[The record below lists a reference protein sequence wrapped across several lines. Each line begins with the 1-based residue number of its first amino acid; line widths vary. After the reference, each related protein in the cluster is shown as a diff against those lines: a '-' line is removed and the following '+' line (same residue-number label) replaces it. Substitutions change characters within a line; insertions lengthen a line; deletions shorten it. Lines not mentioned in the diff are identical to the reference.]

1 MALRFFNNGY
11 FAGKVGIGAESSGAN
26 LYVSGSNADATDKPT
41 MMSESV
47 FTIKPA
53 ELNSGN
59 LNFAQV
65 NSGNSIGMQ
74 FTNGAGTANWNISMQ
89 PFGGNVGIGT
99 TSPQSKLDVKLSNDT
114 TASIGGTISAGSF
127 AGLAFGYSEAGNANY
142 RHSAIVFERD
152 DASFGDA
159 RGKIHILNSPS
170 GSASADL
177 GDSRLTILPNGKVG
191 IGNTNPGNKLTVA
204 GDLGVSSTIY
214 GPLFTGYSNYVS
226 SLDTRN
232 VDEDPEDNNVGVSFD
247 FKLNSTNGLSDG
259 GTYNGQMFWRSYG
272 SGSDLTGGL
281 PINIAY
287 TANGNLWTRMGTN
300 ATTWGDWQM
309 ILSTAT
315 PAADLPGG
323 PYLPLS
329 AGSGFP
335 LTGTLYG
342 TSTNYSGSGIYAGN
356 MTLGTG
362 ASTAEAHLTIGSGRT
377 DSGFSYIDLV
387 GDATYTDYGLR
398 IIRGNTGANTSSGIY
413 HRGTGNLDI
422 QTTDSS
428 SILLRTNNTTALTL
442 SSSQNAT
449 FAGNVTIGSVD
460 APVGKGL
467 NIGNASPTIQLFD
480 TTYDA
485 KLLMYTQDSG
495 SIIGTYSNHALSF
508 FTNSTQVLNLDTS
521 QNATFAGNITTNGD
535 ITITNSSGDPFLK
548 LKTAAQEYVIRIDQ
562 SNSEKFQIRNI
573 TSGVDALII
582 DTSSNVSVSGDFF
595 VNGGDLN
602 VGSTSTVNSV
612 INMLGTN
619 DSFIEKDTGN
629 HLYFANNVGDK
640 DIKFRIKDDTTNI
653 VALTIDGS
661 EGGDS
666 TFAAQAF
673 SAATSSGDASSTL
686 TTKGYVDGLITGAT
700 IYRGA
705 WDPSGGGYGSPDLSG
720 VTQTSGYYYICSAA
734 GTAEPNGTGTEP
746 DSWEVGDW
754 VIYND
759 VSGTGQ
765 WQKIDNSSVLS
776 GVGTGQTVALWEGAG
791 SVTDSDTLGNSIITQ
806 SGATVASS
814 QITLSSTSDAQL
826 RLFSTNSWS
835 GIYFDDFGSNPDHIW
850 HNADAGT
857 FALGGGGSNV
867 INKKLHVHG
876 GVTIGSGYA
885 ATAPPANGLSVEGNV
900 SIGSSVINVERL
912 YVEGKQY
919 IESQGVNW
927 NETTPGLTR
936 GALHFDPVGDG
947 AANTG
952 NAITFGASDASNG
965 TNGHAGIYTRS
976 DGTYGTKMYFA
987 TTDSYALGS
996 KTRMMIDSDGNVGI
1010 GTTSPDTLLQATNT
1024 ADGTDY
1030 ISYEIGSTEINV
1042 DNRGGFAIYELGTL
1056 QGSLEYYRDGT
1067 GRVQMASYGA
1077 GNPVTFATTA
1087 SGETALGERMRII
1100 PDGTV
1105 VIGATTVG
1113 YNTTQGYP
1121 LGVMSD
1127 LTSQSYISVAR
1138 KGQTLGSDGLVLG
1151 LDTNNAYL
1159 QVRDNIPLILG
1170 TNNSSKVWILPSGH
1184 VGINVTAP
1192 AAMLDVQPTST
1203 DRKVTRIANDVMS
1216 TYFYN
1221 TQVDAILAWTCGSYY
1236 QAEVVITANQT
1247 NGGTYNNLYIR
1258 GIWSNNHTSHHWDEL
1273 ERIGSLTGSTF
1284 TISVGQNGATT
1295 ASGRLELDF
1304 DYLSGSFSQLNVRV
1318 TDFYGSHNYTIT

>member
-1 MALRFFNNGY
+1 MALRFLNNGY
-11 FAGKVGIGAESSGAN
+11 FAGKVGIGTDSPSSQLSIGAN
-26 LYVSGSNADATDKPT
+26 AITTKKPT
-41 MMSESV
+41 VAIVDGVAGGSLLIRGLSPILSFDKTSTGVPKILMDTGGLQ
-47 FTIKPA
+47 FKTGTLDA
-53 ELNSGN
+53 EGDIDMVILPN
-59 LNFAQV
+59 
-65 NSGNSIGMQ
+65 
-74 FTNGAGTANWNISMQ
+74 
-89 PFGGNVGIGT
+89 GNVGIGT
-99 TSPQSKLDVKLSNDT
+99 DSPQSKLDVKLSNDT

-177 GDSRLTILPNGKVG
+177 GDSRLTILPNGNVG
-191 IGNTNPGNKLTVA
+191 IGTDNPDYKLEVQGEAGIELYNGTGGGNVLNFRPSL
-204 GDLGVSSTIY
+204 GDANKYNMSISSYDHSGSGV
-214 GPLFTGYSNYVS
+214 GPADGLSINGY
-226 SLDTRN
+226 D
-232 VDEDPEDNNVGVSFD
+232 GVSFATGSSTSREERMRINASGNVGIGMTTPRD
-247 FKLNSTNGLSDG
+247 KLNLFDAGDNVGMYFHTTTSGTAGGDGLRVGQNNANAFVWNYEATSLAFATSGTARLTINASGGVRFNTGYGAGTLVTDASGNITSTSTPPGTGTFLPLAG
-259 GTYNGQMFWRSYG
+259 GTMD
-272 SGSDLTGGL
+272 SGATITTSGTLSIVGNSAVKLRVSGGARIQLENANVTDSFYISNTGG
-281 PINIAY
+281 
-287 TANGNLWTRMGTN
+287 NL
-300 ATTWGDWQM
+300 A
-309 ILSTAT
+309 STL
-315 PAADLPGG
+315 DLG
-323 PYLPLS
+323 
-329 AGSGFP
+329 
-335 LTGTLYG
+335 GTLSIIEGGAATFAGDVLVEDNLYLTDAG
-342 TSTNYSGSGIYAGN
+342 TVRGKLILNASDRDNVELRAESLGST
-356 MTLGTG
+356 MKFFTVGTQ
-362 ASTAEAHLTIGSGRT
+362 AL
-377 DSGFSYIDLV
+377 LL
-387 GDATYTDYGLR
+387 DA
-398 IIRGNTGANTSSGIY
+398 
-413 HRGTGNLDI
+413 
-422 QTTDSS
+422 
-428 SILLRTNNTTALTL
+428 
-442 SSSQNAT
+442 SQNAT
-449 FAGNVTIGSVD
+449 FAGNVTLAKAGTPLIS
-460 APVGKGL
+460 L
-467 NIGNASPTIQLFD
+467 TD
-480 TTYDA
+480 TTNNVNLLIGADDA
-485 KLLMYTQDSG
+485 NTFFRSSAGTMFFQTGG
-495 SIIGTYSNHALSF
+495 STTAL
-508 FTNSTQVLNLDTS
+508 TLNAS
-521 QNATFAGNITTNGD
+521 QNA
-535 ITITNSSGDPFLK
+535 
-548 LKTAAQEYVIRIDQ
+548 
-562 SNSEKFQIRNI
+562 
-573 TSGVDALII
+573 
-582 DTSSNVSVSGDFF
+582 
-595 VNGGDLN
+595 
-602 VGSTSTVNSV
+602 
-612 INMLGTN
+612 
-619 DSFIEKDTGN
+619 
-629 HLYFANNVGDK
+629 
-640 DIKFRIKDDTTNI
+640 
-653 VALTIDGS
+653 
-661 EGGDS
+661 

-776 GVGTGQTVALWEGAG
+776 GVGTGQTVALWEGPG

-919 IESQGVNW
+919 IESQGVDW

-976 DGTYGTKMYFA
+976 DGSYGTKMYFA

-1159 QVRDNIPLILG
+1159 QVRDSIPLILG